1 MPCIDLITQKIIR
14 KIAISGANDNVSVK
28 TILRDV
34 DISYDQFYYRLPI
47 IYQWLLENGVHLLK
61 PERGIIKFEDSGL
74 LNHKEEIINELN
86 KVDGYSYK
94 VSKGER
100 DQYIIFTLL
109 LEDLY
114 TPIKKIAH
122 DLSVS
127 YPTINTDMDDI
138 EEWLGRYNLT
148 LIRRPGIGF
157 KIGGEEL
164 QKREALID
172 FLIKL
177 LGGGALISF
186 CYGSRTSINLTLNDR
201 GLKTDPIVEFLES
214 LELNR
219 YMRIIDTIENAI
231 GKKFIDNAY
240 ISLILYL
247 AVMIRRVQNDHPLSI
262 SNENL
267 NSIQNKKEFYIT
279 KLLLT
284 QIEEEFSIHLPEAEV
299 AYLTI
304 HIISAGV
311 MRVFNVRDK
320 AITDQFDRDLV
331 VFAEK
336 IVNEASLYLH
346 PYLRV
351 DNNLLVGILN
361 HLEPVIN
368 RIKYGVPIKNPLLS
382 EMKKNYPYLMEVAN
396 RSSKFLEETLN
407 QKISDDELGYIAM
420 HLGAAMER
428 LKSSVRELKRICV
441 VCPEGIST
449 SWLLVS
455 KLQSTFKNIEIVN
468 VISTREL
475 MKTNHKGIDA
485 VISTVPID
493 FFGITN
499 IVVNSLLLE
508 GDIEK
513 ILDILDLE
521 LNSKPNEVSFEN
533 KLESFTLLSLLKKD
547 LIELKVSANNWQEA
561 IDAAGLLLLHDGLI
575 ESNYIHAMKEM
586 VKTYGPYMVIRPGI
600 ALLHA
605 LPEQGVIKPC
615 ISLVTL
621 ENPVIFGHEKNDP
634 VKLIFAL
641 GTTDDKSHLK
651 AQAQL
656 ARLIANDELVEKII
670 RADNKD
676 GVIALI
682 RLAIGSENEGV
693 RNG

>member
-1 MPCIDLITQKIIR
+1 MPSIDLISQKILR
-14 KIAISGANDNVSVK
+14 EIAASGANNNVSINN
-28 TILRDV
+28 ILRDL
-34 DISYDQFYYRLPI
+34 DISYDQFYYRYPI
-47 IYQWLLENGVHLLK
+47 IDQWLLEIGIQLFK
-61 PERGIIKFEDSGL
+61 SKRGTVRYENNGL
-74 LNHKEEIINELN
+74 LNLEEKIIDELN
-86 KVDGYSYK
+86 KIEGYSYK
-94 VSKGER
+94 VSKEER

-109 LEDLY
+109 LEDNY

-127 YPTINTDMDDI
+127 YPTINADMDDI
-138 EEWLGRYNLT
+138 EVWLNRNDLT
-148 LIRRPGIGF
+148 LIRRPGIGY

-201 GLKTDPIVEFLES
+201 GSKTDPIIGYLES
-214 LELNR
+214 LDLHR
-219 YMRIIDTIENAI
+219 SMRIIDTVENAI

-247 AVMIRRVQNDHPLSI
+247 AIIIKRVQNGHPLSI
-262 SNENL
+262 SDDNL
-267 NSIQNKKEFYIT
+267 NSIQSKKEFHIT
-279 KLLLT
+279 KLLIA
-284 QIEEEFSIHLPEAEV
+284 QIQEELLIDLPEAEI

-304 HIISAGV
+304 HIVSAGV
-311 MRVFNVRDK
+311 MRVFNAVDK
-320 AITDQFDRDLV
+320 GISDQFDQELV

-336 IVNEASLYLH
+336 IVNEASLFLH

-351 DNNLLVGILN
+351 DNNLLLGILN

-368 RIKYGVPIKNPLLS
+368 RINYGVPIKNPLIS
-382 EMKKNYPYLMEVAN
+382 QMKNKYPYLMEVAS
-396 RSSKFLEETLN
+396 RSSKFLEETLK

-428 LKSSVRELKRICV
+428 LKSSVRELKRIIV

-475 MKTNHKGIDA
+475 MKINHKGIDA
-485 VISTVPID
+485 VISTVPIN
-493 FFGITN
+493 FFGIKN

-513 ILDILDLE
+513 ILSVLDLE
-521 LNSKPNEVSFEN
+521 LNSNAYEMSFEN
-533 KLESFTLLSLLKKD
+533 KKESITLLSLLKKE
-547 LIELKVSANNWQEA
+547 LIALKVSANNWQEA
-561 IDAAGLLLLHDGLI
+561 VDAAGLLLLRDGFI
-575 ESNYIHAMKEM
+575 ESSYIHAMKDM

-615 ISLVTL
+615 ISMVTL
-621 ENPVIFGHEKNDP
+621 EKPVIFGHEKNDP

-641 GTTDDKSHLK
+641 GTTDDRSHLK

-656 ARLIANDELVEKII
+656 ARLIANDELVDKITQ
-670 RADNKD
+670 ADNKD
-676 GVIALI
+676 GVLALI
-682 RLAIGSENEGV
+682 RAAI
-693 RNG
+693 